1 MSDQGHNKSEYNDSF
16 ADAIAATAIVAIVVF
31 TVVFWLSGQ

>member
-1 MSDQGHNKSEYNDSF
+1 MSDNNPAKAQYNDSL
-16 ADAIAATAIVAIVVF
+16 ADALAATAVVAIVVF